1 MLEMRGYWRGV
12 LHFGQTMPTMLVLPG
27 DVLGPKTVTVRI
39 PQVPQLLAVGLSHED
54 VKGGSAAVVRKR

>member
-1 MLEMRGYWRGV
+1 
-12 LHFGQTMPTMLVLPG
+12 MPTMLVLPG